1 MGMESHEGDSR
12 VSNSG
17 WTLFDRKSQ
26 PKTREPRITLQASG
40 NFSFNEAAYNALGRP
55 EFIEMLYHEGKQ
67 LIGFRAASEKSAH
80 AYPIAPQANART
92 FQTSGR
98 AFCAAFG
105 IETGTAR
112 RFAPE
117 VDGEIVVI
125 DLKDEAKNVSKP
137 RRR

>member
-1 MGMESHEGDSR
+1 MAD
-12 VSNSG
+12 SG

-40 NFSFNEAAYNALGRP
+40 NFSFNEVAYEALGRP
-55 EFIEMLYHEGKQ
+55 EFVEMLYHEGEK
-67 LIGFRAASEKSAH
+67 LIGFRAATEKSAH
-80 AYPIAPQANART
+80 AYPIGAQANSRT

-98 AFCAAFG
+98 AFCSAFG

-112 RFAPE
+112 RFAPKAE
-117 VDGEIVVI
+117 GELLVV

>member
-1 MGMESHEGDSR
+1 MAD
-12 VSNSG
+12 SG

-40 NFSFNEAAYNALGRP
+40 NFSFNEAAYEALGRP
-55 EFIEMLYHEGKQ
+55 EFVEMLYHEGKQ
-67 LIGFRAASEKSAH
+67 LIGFRAATKKSAH
-80 AYPIAPQANART
+80 AYPIGPQANSRT

-98 AFCAAFG
+98 AFCSAFG

-112 RFAPE
+112 RFAPTVE
-117 VDGEIVVI
+117 SDLLVV